1 MFTGGCIK
9 LVGHLGPVTCLRAVG
24 SGVVSASEMNAAVAG
39 SNPVDANLIRGK
51 DASGATI
58 HSAGGSK
65 VKGHRRLSSIMD
77 LAPNLGSDYFDGG
90 AIDSL
95 THNSGHGTVGLAS
108 GSVDGTVRLWCPN
121 ANASR
126 WHCAAVGHAHDGTLI
141 SILV

>member
-1 MFTGGCIK
+1 
-9 LVGHLGPVTCLRAVG
+9 
-24 SGVVSASEMNAAVAG
+24 MNAAVAG

-95 THNSGHGTVGLAS
+95 THNSGHGTGVWRPGPWTGPCVCGARTRTPRA
-108 GSVDGTVRLWCPN
+108 GTAPRWGTRTTVRLFQFSYDWQL
-121 ANASR
+121 
-126 WHCAAVGHAHDGTLI
+126 WEI
-141 SILV
+141 

>member
-1 MFTGGCIK
+1 MRVLFSTFTGGCIK

-24 SGVVSASEMNAAVAG
+24 SGNVSASEMNAAVAG

-77 LAPNLGSDYFDGG
+77 LAPNLGSDFFDGEFIFYIHTG
-90 AIDSL
+90 
-95 THNSGHGTVGLAS
+95 N
-108 GSVDGTVRLWCPN
+108 
-121 ANASR
+121 
-126 WHCAAVGHAHDGTLI
+126 
-141 SILV
+141 